1 MAKIK
6 LGTKPEAF
14 KPIPVKFTMPD
25 GSEGVITAT
34 FRYRTRA
41 EFGRLID
48 EIGGGPAPTKP
59 DGSMDFVAFYAA
71 ITEKNAKHLLD
82 SLSAWDLDEPLTMD
96 NVLALA
102 NEVPAACAALS
113 TAYSAACQ
121 EGRLGN

>member
-6 LGTKPEAF
+6 LGAKPEAF

-25 GSEGVITAT
+25 GSEGLITAT

-41 EFGRLID
+41 EFGALMN
-48 EIGGGPAPTKP
+48 ELGTATTPTRP
-59 DGSMDFVAFYAA
+59 DGSLDFAA
-71 ITEKNAKHLLD
+71 LYRSITEKNAKHLLD
-82 SLSAWDLDEPLTMD
+82 SLSSWDLDEPLTMD